1 MRGPR
6 FTLRQVAI
14 AIAVISVVLAF
25 WVRSPIPLES
35 LVEVS
40 LPVALGF
47 LMASLVRHEVERM
60 SGCSM
65 RSPRTLLI
73 LIGAGI
79 GSATLAVAI
88 LIGKSFSADTQNLQL
103 VLVYSIP
110 ALLGFVI
117 YQVSQ
122 GSLRFRLT
130 LEIVTIVVL
139 LALSGWRWRP
149 ENLMRAA
156 EHADALAAQVS
167 AWTAGPNG
175 PKNRD
180 MLRREGEWFRRRAFS
195 LRCEAYWYGL
205 TRGPSAVA
213 YDSPYDTATLVHEL
227 GILEAMDPREMLAR
241 EANGTAR

>member
-139 LALSGWRWRP
+139 LALSGWKWRP
-149 ENLMRAA
+149 SLRPYRGLDETAYRDLAA
-156 EHADALAAQVS
+156 CIDAVSDHLQHSGMLDRDVINSLWGICPFARGWALAED
-167 AWTAGPNG
+167 G
-175 PKNRD
+175 
-180 MLRREGEWFRRRAFS
+180 MLRRNKLINPADQEKVDGWITSISHR
-195 LRCEAYWYGL
+195 
-205 TRGPSAVA
+205 
-213 YDSPYDTATLVHEL
+213 
-227 GILEAMDPREMLAR
+227 IAMWLDGNAP
-241 EANGTAR
+241 